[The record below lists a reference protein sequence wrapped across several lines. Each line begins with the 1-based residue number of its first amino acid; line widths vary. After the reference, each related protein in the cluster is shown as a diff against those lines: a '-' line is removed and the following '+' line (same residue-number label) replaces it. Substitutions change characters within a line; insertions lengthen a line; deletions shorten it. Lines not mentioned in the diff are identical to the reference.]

1 MTIEE
6 YKKELKTKQSKNV
19 DKFVDILKNLNLDY
33 QLEFKFSK
41 ERKFKFDIA
50 LVSQKIAIEYEGIN
64 AKKSRHTSITGYT
77 NDCTKYN
84 LASVEGWKVLRY
96 TTLNYKDFEDN
107 ILKLTNKVLIND
119 YFDDIN

>member
-19 DKFVDILKNLNLDY
+19 DKFVDILKKLKLDY

-50 LVSQKIAIEYEGIN
+50 LPAQKIAIEYEGIN
-64 AKKSRHTSITGYT
+64 SKKSRHTSITGYT

-96 TTLNYKDFEDN
+96 TTLNYKDFEAD
-107 ILKLTNKVLIND
+107 ILKITNKILMND
-119 YFDDIN
+119 YFDDLG